1 LVIASDGVFE
11 FLTNEDVM
19 EIIVPFYDKMDA
31 EGASEKLCKEALET
45 WKFVLITFNIKNYIG
60 E

>member
-1 LVIASDGVFE
+1 
-11 FLTNEDVM
+11 M